1 MITESKYRDLLLLYF
16 EPEESPDRAPKEAF
30 LSNLMVGQMPGTTKI
45 TMDKMLLI
53 QAKYIRKTVWLT
65 ALLLFCA
72 AAMVTKG
79 NPDSVLQIAA
89 LTPLLAFVTEIETRR
104 SYANGMA
111 ELEMTTRFSLRSIVF
126 ARFLILGIFDL
137 AVLAGMT
144 LIIRRFITLSAA
156 VTLSLLMLPF
166 LLTMAG
172 SLLLE
177 RTAFGRNHP
186 YGSGILAL
194 IVAAGTEVLLLPDR
208 VFDMSFKGTL
218 LIQNYGWIWESTA
231 ILLMIIVAVLFFANM
246 KMEEERAA
254 LWN

>member
-16 EPEESPDRAPKEAF
+16 EPEESPDRAQKEAF
-30 LSNLMVGQMPGTTKI
+30 LSNLMAGQMPGTAKI
-45 TMDKMLLI
+45 TVDKMLLI
-53 QAKYIRKTVWLT
+53 QAKYIRKT
-65 ALLLFCA
+65 
-72 AAMVTKG
+72 AAMVAKG
-79 NPDSVLQIAA
+79 NPESVFQIAA

-104 SYANGMA
+104 SYAYGMA

-137 AVLAGMT
+137 AVLTGLT

-156 VTLSLLMLPF
+156 VTLSILLLPF
-166 LLTMAG
+166 LLTMTCA
-172 SLLLE
+172 LLLE
-177 RTAFGRNHP
+177 RTSFGRNHP
-186 YGSGILAL
+186 YGSGVFAVIA
-194 IVAAGTEVLLLPDR
+194 AAGTEGFMIPDSI
-208 VFDMSFKGTL
+208 VSMPFKGIL
-218 LIQNYGWIWESTA
+218 SMQNYGWIWESTA